1 MRMLCVLTA
10 VVILAPSAMAR
21 VWASVYRCDEATP
34 LAPVDA
40 NYPTAYRDIMVGT
53 HLVIVISSDSNE
65 PWSGS
70 LRLSWDDANEATLS
84 GRGFDY
90 EGSCLEAAGARAKA
104 WDFFGP
110 EGIGLEYQTDLL
122 NAVPGAWFAFD
133 YRAEQVGLVDLEMD
147 RFALEQY
154 IPVETL
160 SFTQVASRDF
170 TSDGIVNFED
180 FARLAA
186 AWRSA
191 VASDAN
197 SAEMPFDLN
206 ADDRIDTGDL
216 ARFAEYWL
224 ERTDCGA
231 SAGDPNGA
239 PVMP

>member
-1 MRMLCVLTA
+1 MLCVLTA
-10 VVILAPSAMAR
+10 VVILAPLAMAR
-21 VWASVYRCDEATP
+21 VWTSVYRCDEVTP
-34 LAPVDA
+34 LAPIDA
-40 NYPTAYRDIMVGT
+40 NHPTVYRDIMVGT

-90 EGSCLEAAGARAKA
+90 EGSCLEAAGANAEA
-104 WDFFGP
+104 WDFLGP
-110 EGIGLEYQTDLL
+110 EGIGLEYQSDLL

-180 FARLAA
+180 FALLVA
-186 AWRSA
+186 AWRSV

-206 ADDRIDTGDL
+206 ADGRIDVGDL
-216 ARFAEYWL
+216 VPFAQYWL
-224 ERTDCGA
+224 ERTDCNAPDTSPDA
-231 SAGDPNGA
+231 SSGL
-239 PVMP
+239 